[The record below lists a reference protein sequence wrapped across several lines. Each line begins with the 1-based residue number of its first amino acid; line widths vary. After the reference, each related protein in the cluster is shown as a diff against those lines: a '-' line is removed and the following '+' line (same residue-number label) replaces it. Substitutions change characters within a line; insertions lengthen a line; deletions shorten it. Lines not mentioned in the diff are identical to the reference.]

1 MFRLSLHRRCDHFT
15 GRLLGLSP
23 LEAARKLAADFGI
36 DPNTP
41 ASAAAPL
48 PRIRRSE
55 SPRAREGRC
64 VCVLMA
70 YERLLK
76 RRQQRFAPVHPSGD
90 WDTRFV
96 SASHALPQVSFLID
110 CLYEPD
116 EALRKAVADSLIED
130 GTLRKIERW
139 NAAHRE
145 KVTGDD
151 TARAA

>member
-1 MFRLSLHRRCDHFT
+1 MIDFT
-15 GRLLGLSP
+15 GRVLGLSP

-48 PRIRRSE
+48 PRMRQSE

-64 VCVLMA
+64 TCVLMA

-76 RRQQRFAPVHPSGD
+76 RRQQCFAPVDPSGD

-139 NAAHRE
+139 NVAHRE
-145 KVTGDD
+145 EVTGDD